1 MSVPLFVLDMAGE
14 NLFKLAYKP
23 SKFALLVGNESRGV
37 SKEMKE
43 QADNLIALPM
53 NGNMESL
60 NAGVSLSIALYQ
72 LING

>member
-1 MSVPLFVLDMAGE
+1 
-14 NLFKLAYKP
+14 
-23 SKFALLVGNESRGV
+23 LLVGNESRGV